1 MQFPFFLRAVLGFS
15 GGVGYAWA
23 QIAMYAGLPV
33 LVVAVVLVTN
43 WFAQYLRR
51 RVAQGPAATLLLHK
65 KPLALALATVL
76 LGCSLTGYVANQY
89 RQNLFDAAR
98 QRFLQQVEKTESA
111 IQTSVGNLVQPLNG
125 IRGTVVARDKMS
137 REEFAEMVD
146 ALDMRGVY
154 PGVRAFGLVER
165 VTPTQKSALF
175 AAQRANGFSDF
186 AITAVGPEG
195 PLVNAQSDKNADSMV
210 IRFIEPYLANRPAL
224 GLDIGSDPL
233 RREAAESAMLAG
245 TPAMTRPINV
255 LVDPA
260 HRAGFL
266 MLVPI
271 YAHGDI
277 PATVEQRLSTLQG
290 WAMAV
295 VVWAELVAQVGP
307 MDGHPTDFQIFDALQ
322 PSQAN
327 LIYDSLTPDGAV
339 QDPDSM
345 HREQGRLFS
354 ITRPLLV
361 ASQVLYLRTESTPEF
376 DASFDVQAPLNLALW
391 GSTLSVM
398 LAIVVW
404 LLLAGRSRAESLA
417 RGMTHDLER
426 LANVA
431 ERTSEALAREKQRAA
446 NILAGINIGTWESNL
461 VTGEWNCSERW
472 YAMMGYTQ
480 DDVQP
485 DADVFWQQ
493 LLHPQDSPRINSAWR
508 ACVDGPE
515 DGYSCEVRVRRKDG
529 SWMWILSRA
538 KVMTRTSNGR
548 AEWIGGIHT
557 DITESKLNELSLR
570 EMESFLDRAR
580 RLAGVGAWE
589 INLKSGAVIWSAQ
602 TCTIHGVQ
610 EGYQPTVEETFSF
623 FPASAQAAMRNA
635 MALSV
640 ERGTS
645 WDMES
650 EYVNSQGL
658 PLWVRSFGEVEF
670 DEIGP
675 VRLVGAIQDITREKL
690 NQLEVQKTGALLQ
703 GAIDAIGE
711 AFVLFDPDDRL
722 VYCNEKYR
730 EMYASTG
737 DIFQVGSKFEDLLR
751 ASIKNSD
758 FGESAEEW
766 IQKRLAH
773 HRAAQH
779 ATEQRLT
786 DGRWVRIV
794 DRKMD
799 DGHTVGFRVDITS
812 LKVATELA
820 QSVSADLA
828 QEQARL
834 RGILEGTNVGTWE
847 WGVTTGSLVVNQ
859 RWAEIAGYQ
868 LTELAP
874 LDANTW
880 INMLHPQDVVVSNEK
895 LQLHFD
901 KEADFFDCESRL
913 RHKDGHWVWVLDR
926 GKVSRWGPDGKPVA
940 MSGTRME
947 ITARKVAEQTVREL
961 SASLQN
967 VLDSAVN
974 VGIVSSGL
982 DRTIRVFNKGAEIL
996 LGYTAEEVVHKES
1009 GSIFFDPTEMAALGE
1024 SLALIY
1030 GREPTAQELVGH
1042 LSEQATPQEWTLV
1055 KKDGERFK
1063 ASMTFS
1069 PMFGADAA
1077 VVGHLCIIHDVSR
1090 QKEYESSL
1098 REAMLMAE
1106 QSSVAKS
1113 QFLANMSHEIRTPM
1127 NAILGMLQL
1136 LNTTPLDRRQD
1147 DYVDKAKSAARS
1159 LLGLLNDILD
1169 FSKVEA
1175 GKMQLAPEPFA
1186 LETMLEDVSVI
1197 LSSNLGGRPV
1207 DLVYD
1212 IDSEVP
1218 QHLVGDAL
1226 RIKQVLINLGGN
1238 AVKFTE
1244 QGQVVIRIRTLARN
1258 LERARL
1264 QIAVIDS
1271 GIGIAPQNQARIF
1284 EAFTQAEANTTRRFG
1299 GTGLGLVISTRL
1311 IRLMGSELE
1320 LISQVGVGSTFFFS
1334 LDLPIAE
1341 LPASPARPWLK
1352 HYEAQSQRP
1361 VNAMLVDDNP
1371 VAVEANAAMLRGFG
1385 WMVHHAAS
1393 GHAALDWM
1401 QANLASKLTPLD
1413 VVFLDSR
1420 MPEMDGW
1427 QTLSLARQVY
1437 QGHIAP
1443 KFIMLTGDNRE
1454 VLAKRAEGEMAVRDG
1469 MVVKPLTRNMFAQA
1483 FDLACSDPDSLVDS
1497 VDSTLLSP
1505 LAGMRVLLVEDNLIN
1520 QQVARELLQG
1530 EGALVTLADNGLAGL
1545 ESIKAAKPMFDAV
1558 LLDLQMPVMDGLTA
1572 ARLLRQDPR
1581 FDRLPVIAM
1590 TANAMESDRQECLN
1604 AGMNDHVGKPFD
1616 LKNLTET
1623 LVRHT
1628 AWAPK
1633 RALAAAI
1640 KADGMQLRNE
1650 SATQSRDQWPQ
1661 GLDMDAA
1668 LARMGGNR
1676 ALMQRSI
1683 RKFLADA
1690 QHLEARVGAMLADGA
1705 RDDARRELH
1714 AFKGLA
1720 ATLGATAL
1728 SKLAAQAESALLG
1741 HGQVFEAD
1749 KLMLPVATMLQTVTP
1764 ELESVAARLVSD
1776 ALPTDNSTSTAE
1788 IDRKAFSEALRA
1800 LLQALQAGD
1809 MEAMVLHANLH
1820 QLLAN
1825 SSSRNWDRELEP
1837 LNAAMADLELQRG
1850 ALECESL
1857 LRQLTS

>member
-1 MQFPFFLRAVLGFS
+1 
-15 GGVGYAWA
+15 
-23 QIAMYAGLPV
+23 MYAGLPV
-33 LVVAVVLVTN
+33 LVVAVLLAIN
-43 WFAQYLRR
+43 WVAQYLRR
-51 RVAQGPAATLLLHK
+51 RAALGPAATLVLHK

-76 LGCSLTGYVANQY
+76 LGSSLAGYVANQY

-125 IRGTVVARDKMS
+125 IRGTVVARDKIS
-137 REEFAEMVD
+137 RKEFAEMVD
-146 ALDMRGVY
+146 AIDMRGVY
-154 PGVRAFGLVER
+154 PGVRAFGFVQR
-165 VTPTQKSALF
+165 VAPAQKPALF
-175 AAQRANGFSDF
+175 AAQRANGFTDF
-186 AITAVGPEG
+186 AITAIRPDGPVAN
-195 PLVNAQSDKNADSMV
+195 PRPDKDSDAMV
-210 IRFIEPYLANRPAL
+210 IRYIEPYLANRPAL
-224 GLDIGSDPL
+224 GLDIASDPL

-245 TPAMTRPINV
+245 TPAMTRPISI

-266 MLVPI
+266 LLVPI
-271 YAHGDI
+271 YARGEI
-277 PATVEQRLSTLQG
+277 PATVEQRTSTLQG

-295 VVWAELVAQVGP
+295 VVWAELAAQAGP
-307 MDGHPTDFQIFDALQ
+307 MDGHPTDFQIFDAAQ
-322 PSQAN
+322 PTQAN

-339 QDPDSM
+339 QDPASM
-345 HREQGRLFS
+345 HRDQARLFS

-361 ASQVLYLRTESTPEF
+361 AGQVLYLRTESTPEF
-376 DASFDVQAPLNLALW
+376 DAGFDVQAPLHLALW

-417 RGMTHDLER
+417 RGMTQDLER
-426 LANVA
+426 LARVA

-472 YAMMGYTQ
+472 YAMMGYTK

-485 DADVFWQQ
+485 NADSFWQQ
-493 LLHPQDSPRINSAWR
+493 VLHPQDSNRINSAWR
-508 ACVDGPE
+508 ECVAGRE
-515 DGYSCEVRVRRKDG
+515 DGYSCDVRVKRKDG

-538 KVMTRTSNGR
+538 KVMTRTSDGR

-557 DITESKLNELSLR
+557 DITESKLNELNLR

-589 INLKSGAVIWSAQ
+589 INLKSGAVTWSAQ
-602 TCTIHGVQ
+602 TCTIHGVPQ
-610 EGYQPTVEETFSF
+610 SYQPTVEETFSF
-623 FPASAQAAMRNA
+623 FPVSAQVEMRNA

-650 EYVNSQGL
+650 QYVNSQGS
-658 PLWVRSFGEVEF
+658 PLWVRSFAEVEF
-670 DEIGP
+670 DDIGP

-730 EMYASTG
+730 EMYATTTG
-737 DIFQVGSKFEDLLR
+737 DIFQVGARFEDLLR
-751 ASIKNSD
+751 ASMKNSEFD
-758 FGESAEEW
+758 GSAEAW
-766 IQKRLAH
+766 IQKRLEL
-773 HRAAQH
+773 HRAANH

-794 DRKMD
+794 DRKMN

-868 LTELAP
+868 LTELEP

-880 INMLHPQDVVVSNEK
+880 INMLHPQDVALSNEK
-895 LQLHFD
+895 LQLHFE
-901 KEADFFDCESRL
+901 KKADFFDCESRL
-913 RHKDGHWVWVLDR
+913 RHKHGHWVWVLDR

-947 ITARKVAEQTVREL
+947 ITARKVAEQTVMEL

-967 VLDSAVN
+967 ILDSAVN

-1030 GREPTAQELVGH
+1030 GREPTAQEIVGH
-1042 LSEQATPQEWTLV
+1042 LSETTTPQEWTLV

-1063 ASMTFS
+1063 ASLTFS
-1069 PMFGADAA
+1069 PMFGADSG
-1077 VVGHLCIIHDVSR
+1077 VVGHLCIIYDVSR

-1175 GKMQLAPEPFA
+1175 GKMQLAPEPFE

-1212 IDSEVP
+1212 IDSQVP

-1244 QGQVVIRIRTLARN
+1244 QGQVVIRIRTLARTP
-1258 LERARL
+1258 ERARL

-1320 LISQVGVGSTFFFS
+1320 LISQVGVGSTFFFN

-1341 LPASPARPWLK
+1341 IPASPARPWLK
-1352 HYEAQSQRP
+1352 HFQAQSQRP

-1371 VAVEANAAMLRGFG
+1371 VAVEANAAMLRGIG

-1401 QANLASKLTPLD
+1401 QANLASQLTPLD

-1454 VLAKRAEGEMAVRDG
+1454 VLAKRAQGELAVRDG

-1483 FDLACSDPDSLVDS
+1483 FDLACSDPGSLAEIGDSA
-1497 VDSTLLSP
+1497 LSLP

-1530 EGALVTLADNGLAGL
+1530 QGALVTLAENGLAGV
-1545 ESIKAAKPMFDAV
+1545 EAVKAATPMYDAV
-1558 LLDLQMPVMDGLTA
+1558 LMDLQMPVMDGLTA
-1572 ARLLRQDPR
+1572 ARLLRQDSR

-1628 AWAPK
+1628 GWAPK
-1633 RALAAAI
+1633 SAVAAEAI
-1640 KADGMQLRNE
+1640 KVDGVQLRDE
-1650 SATQSRDQWPQ
+1650 PAKQSRDHWPE
-1661 GLDMDAA
+1661 GLDMEAA

-1690 QHLEARVGAMLADGA
+1690 QQLEGRVCAMLADGA
-1705 RDDARRELH
+1705 HEDARRELH

-1728 SKLAAQAESALLG
+1728 SKVAAQAESALLR
-1741 HGQVFEAD
+1741 HGQVFEAAS
-1749 KLMLPVATMLQTVTP
+1749 LMAPVATMLQIVAP

-1776 ALPTDNSTSTAE
+1776 ALPKDNSSRTGE
-1788 IDRKAFSEALRA
+1788 IDRKAFTEALQA

-1825 SSSRNWDRELEP
+1825 SSSREWDGELEP
-1837 LNAAMADLELQRG
+1837 LDAAMADLELQRG
-1850 ALECESL
+1850 ALECELL